1 MNKDVLTK
9 FPNGV
14 LKLPLAVQIWLGV
27 LVIANA
33 VVPMFFIGH
42 REAQVVLGVF
52 MVSAASMMILAH
64 MMGFTRLL
72 GLGHVLWIPL
82 LLYLWSRMGGHPAV
96 EPYGAWMRI
105 VMLLNA
111 ASLVIDVWDLVRYV
125 RGERAEIVA
134 VGSSSA

>member
-9 FPNGV
+9 FPKGV
-14 LKLPLAVQIWLGV
+14 LQLPLAAQIWLGV
-27 LVIANA
+27 LITANA
-33 VVPMFFIGH
+33 VVPTFFLGH

-52 MVSAASMMILAH
+52 VVSAASTMILANVV
-64 MMGFTRLL
+64 GFTRLL

-111 ASLVIDVWDLVRYV
+111 ASLVIDAWDLVRYV

-134 VGSSSA
+134 VGSER

>member
-9 FPNGV
+9 FPKGV

-27 LVIANA
+27 LMMANA
-33 VVPMFFIGH
+33 VVPMFFLGH
-42 REAQVVLGVF
+42 RVAQVVLGVF

-64 MMGFTRLL
+64 VVGFTRLL
-72 GLGHVLWIPL
+72 GLGHALWIPL
-82 LLYLWSRMGGHPAV
+82 LLYLWSRMGGYPAV

-111 ASLVIDVWDLVRYV
+111 ASLVTDVWDVVRYV

-134 VGSSSA
+134 VE

>member
-1 MNKDVLTK
+1 MNTDVLTK

-14 LKLPLAVQIWLGV
+14 LKLPLAVQICLGV

-96 EPYGAWMRI
+96 
-105 VMLLNA
+105 
-111 ASLVIDVWDLVRYV
+111 
-125 RGERAEIVA
+125 
-134 VGSSSA
+134 

>member
-1 MNKDVLTK
+1 MNKDVLTR
-9 FPNGV
+9 FPQGV
-14 LKLPLAVQIWLGV
+14 LKLPLAVQVWLGV
-27 LVIANA
+27 LMVANA
-33 VVPMFFIGH
+33 VVPVFFLGH

-52 MVSAASMMILAH
+52 MVSAASMMVLAH
-64 MMGFTRLL
+64 VVGFTRLL

-82 LLYLWSRMGGHPAV
+82 LLYLWSRMGGHPAA

-111 ASLVIDVWDLVRYV
+111 ASLVTDSWDVIRYA

-134 VGSSSA
+134 VDSGR

>member
-9 FPNGV
+9 FPKGV

-27 LVIANA
+27 LMMANA
-33 VVPMFFIGH
+33 VIPMFFLGH

-52 MVSAASMMILAH
+52 MVSAASMMVLAKAV
-64 MMGFTRLL
+64 GFTRLL

-82 LLYLWSRMGGHPAV
+82 LLYLWSRMGGHPAA
-96 EPYGAWMRI
+96 EPYGAWIRI

-111 ASLVIDVWDLVRYV
+111 ASLVTDVWDVIRYA

-134 VGSSSA
+134 VGSGR

>member
-9 FPNGV
+9 FPKGV
-14 LKLPLAVQIWLGV
+14 LKLPLAVQVWLGV
-27 LVIANA
+27 LMMANA
-33 VVPMFFIGH
+33 VVPMFFLGH
-42 REAQVVLGVF
+42 REAQVVLAVF
-52 MVSAASMMILAH
+52 MVSAASMMMLAH
-64 MMGFTRLL
+64 VVGFNRLL

-82 LLYLWSRMGGHPAV
+82 LLYLWSRMGGHPAA

-111 ASLVIDVWDLVRYV
+111 ASLVADAWDVIRYA

-134 VGSSSA
+134 VE